1 MIGIN
6 MNRKN
11 FPEPLVIFGEHRN
24 SLCSVPNSIVTLHN
38 FMREGEYQPYLP
50 TNILR
55 VAVKSPA
62 VSVQK

>member
-1 MIGIN
+1 MH
-6 MNRKN
+6 RKTSPADSYG
-11 FPEPLVIFGEHRN
+11 FTASTGTL
-24 SLCSVPNSIVTLHN
+24 SVPFPIALLL
-38 FMREGEYQPYLP
+38 FIILWREGEYQPYLP